1 MIENILA
8 DLYRRIRR
16 KRVAILFSGEIVSK
30 NVLKSLPSL
39 RDKIKEEVGDLK
51 IAEIIS
57 NHTLPPDNFE
67 DIIQSGFTSRI
78 IPTHLELGFLLEV
91 YDIVLTNKADLLI
104 LGTKSKALIPLFQ
117 EIRKDISLYIITEN
131 KNIDRALS
139 ESFDGVIQLDNLE
152 NFTFDDVS
160 IPELAPLLEENVSP
174 MIGEPKLVYSQP
186 SSNVYDLANIGTT
199 SDDILNEK

>member
-16 KRVAILFSGEIVSK
+16 KRVAILFSGDIISK
-30 NVLKSLPSL
+30 NILKSLPRL
-39 RDKIKEEVGDLK
+39 RDKIREEVGDLK
-51 IAEIIS
+51 IAEVIN
-57 NHTLPPDNFE
+57 NHTLSSENFE
-67 DIIQSGFTSRI
+67 DIVQSGFTSRI

-104 LGTKSKALIPLFQ
+104 LGTNSKSLIPLFQ
-117 EIRKDISLYIITEN
+117 EIKKDISLFIITED

-152 NFTFDDVS
+152 NYTFDDVS
-160 IPELAPLLEENVSP
+160 IPELAPLLEENIP
-174 MIGEPKLVYSQP
+174 AIGSPKLVYSQP